1 MSHLQSRDA
10 ALFVYLAWDTRGGLP
25 VLECEEL
32 RQAAY
37 LAITLRARS
46 RLCHVLAIGGTDDSI
61 QLVAQLPPSLS
72 VSDVARLAQDASGI
86 AIARQAET
94 FQGRLISRDHLW
106 EHGYLTHTL
115 RKIDAAEAEIYLR
128 QQTVTKHGQL
138 ALNFN

>member
-10 ALFVYLAWDTRGGLP
+10 ALFVYLSWDTRGGLP
-25 VLECEEL
+25 VLHCEEL

-46 RLCHVLAIGGTDDSI
+46 SLCQVLAIGGTDASI
-61 QLVAQLPPSLS
+61 QLVAQLAPSLS
-72 VSDVARLAQDASGI
+72 VTNVVRLAQDASGI
-86 AIARQAET
+86 AIARQSET

-106 EHGYLTHTL
+106 ANGYLTHTL
-115 RKIDAAEAEIYLR
+115 RKTDAAEAEIYLR
-128 QQTVTKHGQL
+128 QQSITKHGQL